1 MSVGIAYIGQGET
14 GVVALGIVVSGPP
27 EQGLGSQL
35 RLGLEQGPLAEP
47 AMPLHIPERSQG
59 VVEPHPGSQLPA
71 WYAIPGVE
79 WEQERARPHQVWGDT
94 EQDTPFSHGFLDQ
107 AERVVFEVAQTA
119 VDEAR
124 GAAARPG
131 SEITAFDKRGTQAAH
146 GGVAGNAGTG
156 DPAADDQNVYRRV
169 GQVGQGR
176 GAGCG

>member
-1 MSVGIAYIGQGET
+1 MSVGIAYIGQGKT

-27 EQGLGSQL
+27 KQCLGSQL

-47 AMPLHIPERSQG
+47 AMPLHIPERGQG
-59 VVEPHPGSQLPA
+59 VVEPHPGGQLPA
-71 WYAIPGVE
+71 WNAVPGVE
-79 WEQERARPHQVWGDT
+79 REQEGARPHQVRGDT
-94 EQDTPFSHGFLDQ
+94 EQDAPFAHGLLHQ

-119 VDEAR
+119 VDQPR
-124 GAAARPG
+124 GAAAGPG
-131 SEITAFDKRGTQAAH
+131 CEVASLDECGTEAAH

-176 GAGCG
+176 SAGCG